1 MEYENAGR
9 ELERLFIA
17 WPKVPD
23 RTKAAILV
31 LAGVR
36 EVPGPGRRTVYRRV
50 LNGETPEWLPLVL
63 NLLKVS
69 KGYMSDREIAR
80 RAGMSHTLLCR
91 HPVYRWA
98 KRVYTQQVRKV
109 VRMTL

>member
-1 MEYENAGR
+1 MEYESAGR
-9 ELERLFIA
+9 ELEWLFIA

-50 LNGETPEWLPLVL
+50 RKGETPDWLPLVL
-63 NLLKVS
+63 NLLKDS
-69 KGYMSDREIAR
+69 QGYMSDREIAR
-80 RAGMSHTLLCR
+80 RAGVSHTTLCR
-91 HPVYRWA
+91 HPVYKWA
-98 KRVYTQQVRKV
+98 KRVYAQQVRKV
-109 VRMTL
+109 VRMQL